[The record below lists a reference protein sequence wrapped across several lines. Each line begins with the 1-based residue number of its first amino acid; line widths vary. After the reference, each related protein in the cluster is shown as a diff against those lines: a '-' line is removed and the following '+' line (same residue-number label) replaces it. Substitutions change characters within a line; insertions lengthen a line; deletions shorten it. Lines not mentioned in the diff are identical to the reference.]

1 MTGGPI
7 DGDALVLAAA
17 KGSVGGKRLPELVET
32 VQEHLGELVGKYR
45 QRYECVYE
53 ADDHAVFLVEN
64 GHWAEI
70 GDRLDLEDR
79 ERESVRRAH
88 AAHLERLGRDL
99 DRGEEFEAALEV
111 REVVVVGTGG

>member
-17 KGSVGGKRLPELVET
+17 KGSVAGERLPELVET
-32 VQEHLGELVGKYR
+32 VQEHLGELAGEYR
-45 QRYECVYE
+45 QHYECVHE
-53 ADDHAVFLVEN
+53 ADDHAVFLVED
-64 GHWAEI
+64 GHWADVGE
-70 GDRLDLEDR
+70 RLDLEDR
-79 ERESVRRAH
+79 EWESIRRAH

-111 REVVVVGTGG
+111 REVVVVGTGR